1 MREKCIY
8 RILKENVRETITL
21 FQEIA
26 SFLLAIDA
34 KYGFVLD

>member
-1 MREKCIY
+1 MSEKCIY
-8 RILKENVRETITL
+8 RILKENVIKCIIL

-34 KYGFVLD
+34 EYGFVLD